1 MWHVLEGEY
10 LEDLDVDGK
19 LILKL
24 CYREIGQKDLNS
36 INLAQD
42 RDQCSAPL
50 NMEIKFRFP

>member
-1 MWHVLEGEY
+1 MWQVLEGEY

-19 LILKL
+19 LVLKL
-24 CYREIGQKDLNS
+24 CYIEIGQKDLDS